1 MTEASYNKFTDRRN
15 AEQRVGELA
24 TQILLWYDEEGRGK
38 SWSTLEMGKPFR
50 RNAMKRRRTNGLAIT
65 TSGELLVSRAT
76 CSRQDQFSKAQGR
89 LVVEKRICYR
99 AKSHLWVLRLD
110 EGDFP
115 EAAAAAYAEVFPEDE
130 IGVKR
135 AYNAGKVFTSYKADI
150 ERRANELDGFDE

>member
-1 MTEASYNKFTDRRN
+1 MAKSSHDTFTDRRTG
-15 AEQRVGELA
+15 EQRVGELA
-24 TQILLWYDEEGRGK
+24 TSILFWYDEEGRGK
-38 SWSTLEMGKPFR
+38 SWSTLEVNKPLR

-76 CSRQDQFSKAQGR
+76 CSREDQFSKVQGR

-115 EAAAAAYAEVFPEDE
+115 EAAAAAYAEFFPGDE

-135 AYNAGKVFTSYKADI
+135 AYNAGKVFTYYKEDI